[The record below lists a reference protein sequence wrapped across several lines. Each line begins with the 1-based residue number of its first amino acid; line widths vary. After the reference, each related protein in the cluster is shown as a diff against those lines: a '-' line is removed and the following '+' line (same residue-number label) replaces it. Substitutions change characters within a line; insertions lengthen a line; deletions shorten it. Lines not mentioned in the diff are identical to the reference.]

1 MSKLAG
7 TQTEKNILAAFAG
20 ESQARNRYSF
30 FASKAKKDGFEA
42 VSYVFEETASQEREH
57 ASRLFKMLEGGEIEI
72 TAAFPAGVVG
82 TSVENLLAAAAG
94 EQHEN
99 TSMYPDF
106 AKVAREEGF
115 DAIAKTFEWIA
126 VAEKYHERRFRAFAK
141 LIQDGTMF
149 KRGEGTVW
157 RCRNCGYNHTGAEA
171 PTVCPACAHPQ
182 AHFEILS
189 EKY

>member
-1 MSKLAG
+1 MSSLAG
-7 TQTEKNILAAFAG
+7 TQTEKNILTAFAG

-30 FASKAKKDGFEA
+30 FASKATKDGFRA
-42 VSYVFEETASQEREH
+42 VADAFEETASQEREH
-57 ASRLFKMLEGGEIEI
+57 ASRLFKMLEGGEVEI
-72 TAAFPAGVVG
+72 SAAFPAGVVG
-82 TSVENLLAAAAG
+82 TTVENLLAAAAG

-106 AKVAREEGF
+106 AKVARDEGF
-115 DAIAKTFEWIA
+115 DAIAKTFESIA
-126 VAEKYHERRFRAFAK
+126 VAERYHERRFRAFAK

-149 KRGEGTVW
+149 KREEGTVW
-157 RCRNCGYNHTGAEA
+157 RCRNCGYNHVGAEA

-182 AHFEILS
+182 AHFEILC